1 MSINKKSLFK
11 IFLHKIILKLFH
23 NLRKKRFQKTLE
35 SLYEYVRYGL
45 NVGHISSDPNK
56 NGEKQLIISLE
67 KEFLKMGNKFPII
80 FDVGANKGD
89 YTALILEHIKNPQV
103 FLFEP
108 QKELFNSLRF
118 RYKSHKNVH
127 IYNMGLSNQEKKT
140 TLYKNESL
148 SSLASVYPRDLS
160 QIDLNMELNI
170 KENINLSTLDVFCK
184 MKNINHIDFLKIDV
198 EGHEYKVLEGG
209 SSLFSSNSIDHI
221 QFEGGCNVDS
231 RTFFKDFFIFFKE
244 RNWNIFKIVINGTT
258 PIEKYIASLE
268 YCTYA
273 NYYCK
278 NNTPK

>member
-56 NGEKQLIISLE
+56 NGEKQRIISLE

-127 IYNMGLSNQEKKT
+127 IYNMGLSNQEK
-140 TLYKNESL
+140 
-148 SSLASVYPRDLS
+148 
-160 QIDLNMELNI
+160 
-170 KENINLSTLDVFCK
+170 
-184 MKNINHIDFLKIDV
+184 
-198 EGHEYKVLEGG
+198 
-209 SSLFSSNSIDHI
+209 
-221 QFEGGCNVDS
+221 
-231 RTFFKDFFIFFKE
+231 
-244 RNWNIFKIVINGTT
+244 
-258 PIEKYIASLE
+258 
-268 YCTYA
+268 
-273 NYYCK
+273 
-278 NNTPK
+278 